1 MSAPSPP
8 GASSPDSAAARAPR
22 GIGSRVMVLVAAGSL
37 GTLALLGWVSWR
49 ELHEADARI
58 ARYQAATAQAIARQI
73 GDRLTEIFGPLQGL
87 ATRSRGLLPF
97 ASNQALVDE
106 AVRQVWLASPL
117 VDAALVA
124 SADGT
129 IVAHEPRPAPL
140 PSAAVL
146 LDVLARA
153 RTGWRPVVTG
163 LRTDAGGRPT
173 LILAVPVFDWEGGLA
188 GIVAGVVDPR
198 GRRFAELASP
208 VTRSPLWPTDVRD
221 AEGRV
226 IVASD
231 AHGAG
236 STDRSLAE
244 ARVPL
249 AGWTVVVHHEEG
261 RPGSPGHL
269 LRTLAWLGP
278 LLVFL
283 SLLLAWGVGRSVRVP
298 LAILTRE
305 AERLA
310 GGDLSTPIP
319 PMGGDEIGRL
329 ARAFEEMRRAL
340 AASIEEVARANAV
353 LEARVRARTEELER
367 LNQELQERERIRQ
380 RLLDK
385 VMTAQE
391 EERLRLSRELHDE
404 ACQTVTALGLRLEAA
419 LAEVPPGTPAAEA
432 VAAARDLARRSLD
445 ELNRMMHDLR
455 PSVLDDLGFVAA
467 LRWYADRHLTQSG
480 VAVRFEVTPL
490 PDRLPGAIETAVFRA
505 VQECFTNIRRHAR
518 AEMVLV
524 QIAFEDGV
532 LAIDVEDDGVGFDPA
547 GVTPSPGHPRGL
559 GLLGLKER
567 IELVGGRIQ
576 IESAPGRGTLVAIRV
591 PIPETPHA

>member
-1 MSAPSPP
+1 
-8 GASSPDSAAARAPR
+8 
-22 GIGSRVMVLVAAGSL
+22 MVLVAVGSL
-37 GTLALLGWVSWR
+37 GTLALLGGVSWR
-49 ELHEADARI
+49 ELREADARL
-58 ARYQAATAQAIARQI
+58 ARYQAATAETIARQI
-73 GDRLTEIFGPLQGL
+73 GERLTEIFGLLQGL
-87 ATRSRGLLPF
+87 ATRSRGFLPF
-97 ASNQALVDE
+97 EANQPLVDE
-106 AVRQVWLASPL
+106 AVRQVWLASFL
-117 VDAALVA
+117 LDAALVV
-124 SADGT
+124 SGDGT
-129 IVAHEPRPAPL
+129 VVAHEPRPAPL
-140 PSAAVL
+140 PSPAVL
-146 LDVLARA
+146 ADVAARA
-153 RTGWRPVVTG
+153 RTGRRPVVTG
-163 LRTDAGGRPT
+163 LRADAAGQPM
-173 LILAVPVFDWEGGLA
+173 LVLAVPVFDWEGRHAGL
-188 GIVAGVVDPR
+188 VAGVIDPS

-208 VTRSPLWPTDVRD
+208 VTRGAVWPTDVRD

-231 AHGAG
+231 THVAG
-236 STDRSLAE
+236 STDGPLAE
-244 ARVPL
+244 AQVPL
-249 AGWTVVVHHEEG
+249 AGWTVVVHREGG

-278 LLVFL
+278 LLVLL

-298 LAILTRE
+298 LAVLTRA

-319 PMGGDEIGRL
+319 AMGGDEIGRL
-329 ARAFEEMRRAL
+329 ARAFEEMRLAL
-340 AASIEEVARANAV
+340 SASMEEVARANAV

-380 RLLDK
+380 RLLSK
-385 VMTAQE
+385 VLTAQE
-391 EERLRLSRELHDE
+391 EERLRLARELHDE

-419 LAEVPPGTPAAEA
+419 LAEVPPGSRAAEA

-455 PSVLDDLGFVAA
+455 PSALDDLGFVAA

-490 PDRLPGAIETAVFRA
+490 PDRLPGEIEIAVFRA

-524 QIAFEDGV
+524 QIAFEEGI

-547 GVTPSPGHPRGL
+547 SVAPSPGNPRGL
-559 GLLGLKER
+559 GLLGLRER

-576 IESAPGRGTLVAIRV
+576 IESAPGRGTHVAIRV

>member
-1 MSAPSPP
+1 MSAPTPLGAASP
-8 GASSPDSAAARAPR
+8 GAAGRAARR

-37 GTLALLGWVSWR
+37 ATLTLLGWVSWR

-58 ARYQAATAQAIARQI
+58 ARYQAATAEAIARQI

-87 ATRSRGLLPF
+87 ATRIRGLLPF
-97 ASNQALVDE
+97 QANQSLVDE
-106 AVRQVWLASPL
+106 AVRQVWLASL
-117 VDAALVA
+117 LLDAALVA

-129 IVAHEPRPAPL
+129 VVAHEPRPAPL
-140 PSAAVL
+140 PPAAVL
-146 LDVLARA
+146 RDVAARA
-153 RTGWRPVVTG
+153 QAGRRPVVTG
-163 LRTDAGGRPT
+163 LPTGAAGQP
-173 LILAVPVFDWEGGLA
+173 LIVLAVPVLDWQGGFA
-188 GIVAGVVDPR
+188 GIVAGVIDPR

-221 AEGRV
+221 ADGRI

-231 AHGAG
+231 AHGAD
-236 STDRSLAE
+236 STGGTLAR
-244 ARVPL
+244 AQVPL
-249 AGWTVVVHHEEG
+249 AGWTVVVHHEGG

-278 LLVFL
+278 LLVLL

-298 LAILTRE
+298 LAVLTRE

-319 PMGGDEIGRL
+319 AMGDDEIGRL
-329 ARAFEEMRRAL
+329 ARAFEEMRLAL
-340 AASIEEVARANAV
+340 AASIDEVARANAV

-380 RLLDK
+380 RLLRK

-404 ACQTVTALGLRLEAA
+404 ACQTITALGLRLEAA
-419 LAEVPPGTPAAEA
+419 LAEVPPGSRAAEA

-455 PSVLDDLGFVAA
+455 PSALDDLGFVAA

-480 VAVRFEVTPL
+480 VDVRFEVTPL
-490 PDRLPGAIETAVFRA
+490 PERLPAEIETAVFRA

-518 AEMVLV
+518 AEKVLV
-524 QIAFEDGV
+524 QIAFEDGT
-532 LAIDVEDDGVGFDPA
+532 LAIDVEDDGMGFDPA
-547 GVTPSPGHPRGL
+547 SVAPSPGNPRGL
-559 GLLGLKER
+559 GLLGLRER

-591 PIPETPHA
+591 PIPEAPHA